1 MKKTGLGKNPLEWIK
16 NTTDKEKRE
25 TPQKPRKATKKDEI
39 KPKGVI
45 PKFQTFEVKLTTLL
59 NENQLDFLEK
69 LVREIK
75 KNRAAPYRKER
86 ITKNTLIRV
95 FIDTFMQSNFDTK
108 NIPDEKT
115 LLARV
120 LAKIN
125 K

>member
-1 MKKTGLGKNPLEWIK
+1 MKKTGLGKNPLDWIK
-16 NTTDKEKRE
+16 TTTNKGKGE
-25 TPQKPRKATKKDEI
+25 TPRKIKKKDEI